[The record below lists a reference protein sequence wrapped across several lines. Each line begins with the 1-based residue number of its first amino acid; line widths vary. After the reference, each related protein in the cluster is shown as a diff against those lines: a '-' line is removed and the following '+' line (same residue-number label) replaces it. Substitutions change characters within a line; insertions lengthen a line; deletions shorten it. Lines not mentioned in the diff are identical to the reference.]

1 MSGTGLTVLD
11 IAVVVL
17 IGLSALLAM
26 SRGVVREGL
35 GLLCWIGA
43 FAVAWFGFAEARP
56 YVAAQVHHPLLADI
70 ATALAVFAVPL
81 FVFKIFAQFVARGVE
96 GGFLS
101 PVDRLLGLLFGA
113 ARGAF
118 IVVAGYLVASMIV
131 PPNAH
136 PDWVQNAAT
145 LPLIKEGAAEIAS
158 LLPPEIV
165 RPTRKTVEAAGKSV
179 GGVLGQAVDGY
190 AGDTAEA
197 VDRLVEQNQ
206 PTR

>member
-11 IAVVVL
+11 IAVAVL
-17 IGLSALLAM
+17 VGLSALLAM

-70 ATALAVFAVPL
+70 ATGLAVFAVPL
-81 FVFKIFAQFVARGVE
+81 VVFKIVAQFVARGVE
-96 GGFLS
+96 GGFLG

-118 IVVAGYLVASMIV
+118 IVVAGYLIASMIV
-131 PPNAH
+131 PPKSH
-136 PDWVQNAAT
+136 PDWVRNAAT

-158 LLPPEIV
+158 FLPPEIV
-165 RPTRKTVEAAGKSV
+165 RPTRGTIEAAGGAV
-179 GGVLGQAVDGY
+179 GQAVDGY
-190 AGDTAEA
+190 APGATDA
-197 VDRLVEQNQ
+197 VDRLVER
-206 PTR
+206 TR